1 VLVDRNPPATT
12 YAVLSRVVRARGVD
26 EDDGR
31 LVDPTSPATSSPRS
45 VRGMTQPDASA
56 ASAAT
61 STSASTASVSRAALL
76 ELARDIALRASEFAL
91 DARRA
96 GVSVAA
102 TKSTPTDIVTAADRD
117 TEALIR
123 SLILEA
129 RPDDGIVG
137 EEDATRIG
145 TSGIDW
151 VVDPIDGTVNF
162 LYGVPAWAVSIAV
175 VEGAGA
181 GGVGGVGG
189 TTIVGVVVNP
199 VTGELYEATAGGGAR
214 LAGRE
219 LGVNTGVPLASAL
232 VGTGFG
238 YSAERRRE
246 QGEVLLA
253 LLPHIRDIRRIGSAA
268 LDLCALA
275 AGRLDAVY
283 ERGLNAW
290 DHAAGAL
297 IAREAGARVG
307 GPGGGRESSE
317 LLVAAAPGLYEE
329 LAAALRAAGLDA

>member
-1 VLVDRNPPATT
+1 
-12 YAVLSRVVRARGVD
+12 
-26 EDDGR
+26 
-31 LVDPTSPATSSPRS
+31 
-45 VRGMTQPDASA
+45 MTQHE
-56 ASAAT
+56 
-61 STSASTASVSRAALL
+61 ASVASIALL
-76 ELARDIALRASEFAL
+76 DLARDISVRAAEFSL

-117 TEALIR
+117 TETLIR
-123 SLILEA
+123 SLILES

-137 EEDATRIG
+137 EEDVAHIG

-162 LYGVPAWAVSIAV
+162 LYGIPAWAVSIAV
-175 VEGAGA
+175 VEGAAA
-181 GGVGGVGG
+181 GDVGG
-189 TTIVGVVVNP
+189 TTLAGVVVNP
-199 VTGELYEATAGGGAR
+199 VNGELFEASAGGGAR

-219 LGVNTGVPLASAL
+219 LSVNTGVPLGSAL
-232 VGTGFG
+232 IGTGFG
-238 YSAERRRE
+238 YAPERRRE
-246 QGEVLLA
+246 QAAVLLE
-253 LLPHIRDIRRIGSAA
+253 LMPHIRDIRRIGSAA

-275 AGRLDAVY
+275 AGRLDAYY
-283 ERGLNAW
+283 ERGLNVW

-307 GPGGGRESSE
+307 GPGGARENAE

-329 LAAALRAAGLDA
+329 LAAALRAAGVDA

>member
-1 VLVDRNPPATT
+1 
-12 YAVLSRVVRARGVD
+12 
-26 EDDGR
+26 
-31 LVDPTSPATSSPRS
+31 
-45 VRGMTQPDASA
+45 MTQHETSEASVASA
-56 ASAAT
+56 D
-61 STSASTASVSRAALL
+61 LL
-76 ELARDIALRASEFAL
+76 ALARDIAVRAAEFAL
-91 DARRA
+91 EARRA
-96 GVSVAA
+96 GVSVAD
-102 TKSTPTDIVTAADRD
+102 TKSTPTDIVTAVDRD

-137 EEDATRIG
+137 EEDVAHIG
-145 TSGIDW
+145 TSGLDW

-162 LYGVPAWAVSIAV
+162 LYGIPAWAVSIAV
-175 VEGAGA
+175 VEGAA
-181 GGVGGVGG
+181 GGDVGG
-189 TTIVGVVVNP
+189 TTLAGVVVNP
-199 VTGELYEATAGGGAR
+199 VNGELFEASAGGGAR
-214 LAGRE
+214 LAGRD
-219 LGVNTGVPLASAL
+219 LAVNTGVALASAL

-246 QGEVLLA
+246 QTAVLLE
-253 LLPHIRDIRRIGSAA
+253 LMPHMRDIRRIGSAA

-275 AGRLDAVY
+275 AGRLDAYY

-307 GPGGGRESSE
+307 GPRGGRENAE

-329 LAAALRAAGLDA
+329 LSAALRAAGVDA

>member
-1 VLVDRNPPATT
+1 
-12 YAVLSRVVRARGVD
+12 
-26 EDDGR
+26 
-31 LVDPTSPATSSPRS
+31 
-45 VRGMTQPDASA
+45 MTQHETSEASVASA
-56 ASAAT
+56 D
-61 STSASTASVSRAALL
+61 LL
-76 ELARDIALRASEFAL
+76 ALARDIAVRAAEFAL
-91 DARRA
+91 EARRA
-96 GVSVAA
+96 GVSVAD
-102 TKSTPTDIVTAADRD
+102 TKSTPTDIVTAVDRD

-137 EEDATRIG
+137 EEDVAHIG
-145 TSGIDW
+145 TSGLDW

-162 LYGVPAWAVSIAV
+162 LYGIPAWAVSIAV
-175 VEGAGA
+175 VEGAA
-181 GGVGGVGG
+181 GGDVGG
-189 TTIVGVVVNP
+189 TTLAGIVVNP
-199 VTGELYEATAGGGAR
+199 VNGELFEASAGGGAR
-214 LAGRE
+214 LAGRD
-219 LGVNTGVPLASAL
+219 LAVNTGVALASAL

-246 QGEVLLA
+246 QTAVLLE
-253 LLPHIRDIRRIGSAA
+253 LMPHMRDIRRIGSAA

-275 AGRLDAVY
+275 AGRLDAYY

-307 GPGGGRESSE
+307 GPRGGRENAE

-329 LAAALRAAGLDA
+329 LAAALRAAGVDA